1 MKFLIDTDVLIDS
14 LKDQNPPI
22 SLFKLTSTAE
32 LSISIIT
39 WIETTYGIRKRSP
52 MAQKRMDEL
61 NTLLKKLNM
70 EVCNI
75 DKDIADKFIGLKIL
89 QEKKGYILE
98 DFDFFVASTALAYNL
113 TLVTRNIKHFS
124 RIKGLKLYKSPQ
136 TI

>member
-113 TLVTRNIKHFS
+113 TLVTRNIKHF
-124 RIKGLKLYKSPQ
+124 
-136 TI
+136 